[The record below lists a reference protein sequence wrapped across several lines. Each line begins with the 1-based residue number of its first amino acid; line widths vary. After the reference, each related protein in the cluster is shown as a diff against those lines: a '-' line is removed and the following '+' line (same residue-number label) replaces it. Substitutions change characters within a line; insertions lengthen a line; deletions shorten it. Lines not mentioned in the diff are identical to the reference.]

1 MARSDVLVS
10 VVTPIRDG
18 REFIEAFLRE
28 LHDVLAAE
36 FTDFELVVVDN
47 GSTDGT
53 GDVLEAV
60 QRSVRNIQVYTL
72 ARPLHHDAAFMM
84 GVEQAVGDVVLT
96 MDPCFDPID
105 VVPRMIVML
114 EDRGVEL
121 VYGVRSDRTRGGS
134 PFDRLARWF
143 YGVFRRAASLEFP
156 TGIGTLQ
163 LFSRTAVN
171 AFVNHGDRYV
181 LFKVISAIT
190 GLPYAELAYERVNR
204 CASKRGR
211 AGYRS
216 AAGTAMMSLL
226 LSSGRPLRLLTFLSI
241 GGAGLNLLYSVYI
254 VVVNI
259 LKDEVAEG
267 WTSLSAQ
274 ITGLFFILFL
284 VLAVLSEFLLRI
296 FSTQQNQL
304 PYIVTRESS
313 SLRQLRAG
321 ELNVIRSGPKDAGAD
336 APDGERAPR

>member
-1 MARSDVLVS
+1 MTGMVPYGHLGESGSRHESTQRTGHAKGALFCLQCPAQPRSIS
-10 VVTPIRDG
+10 SIPCTHAAPPQYFRD
-18 REFIEAFLRE
+18 
-28 LHDVLAAE
+28 
-36 FTDFELVVVDN
+36 
-47 GSTDGT
+47 
-53 GDVLEAV
+53 
-60 QRSVRNIQVYTL
+60 
-72 ARPLHHDAAFMM
+72 
-84 GVEQAVGDVVLT
+84 
-96 MDPCFDPID
+96 
-105 VVPRMIVML
+105 
-114 EDRGVEL
+114 
-121 VYGVRSDRTRGGS
+121 YGQPSKRTRRAQ
-134 PFDRLARWF
+134 PRPRQ
-143 YGVFRRAASLEFP
+143 GVFRRAANLEFP

-163 LFSRTAVN
+163 LFFRTAVN
-171 AFVNHGDRYV
+171 VFVNHGDRHV

-254 VVVNI
+254 DVVNI

-284 VLAVLSEFLLRI
+284 VLAVLSEYVLRI
-296 FSTQQNQL
+296 FST
-304 PYIVTRESS
+304 
-313 SLRQLRAG
+313 
-321 ELNVIRSGPKDAGAD
+321 
-336 APDGERAPR
+336 